1 LRRASSDQAS
11 WDERAGRLFAE
22 LEMPSK
28 AMVRRAYRGAF
39 DDHELDDV
47 YNGAW
52 VGTLRALATRHT
64 QLTDQEIR
72 SYVFTA
78 VAHQAGKEI
87 RRRKRRPTT
96 SLDLASAV
104 ADVSPAPDA
113 RAGQAEDSRVTRDL
127 LASLPKRRRAVL
139 MLRYGWGLD
148 PAQVCELVKGLSPRA
163 YRKEI
168 TRGVD
173 ELTEKLR
180 CFESGDWCA
189 DREPILKAYAAG
201 LADSEQQL
209 QAQQH
214 LSHCRS
220 CSEFVGRL
228 SGHLH
233 DVGSALAVPGAV
245 DAVGGDR
252 IELADR
258 VGDLADRVREPL
270 ASLVGRG
277 GSHVAEPAGQISSSG
292 GLKGAGAAAAGVA
305 AKLAGLGTA
314 GKIAI
319 ACIGGGAAATVC
331 VAVGVVRFGSV
342 GDDPGRQVQAVSS
355 RAGSGADSRNVAKLL
370 AGEAVPAQ
378 PGPEPRSHRS
388 RRSAPP
394 ASTTSPQHIP
404 PPDPGAG
411 SRWPRRWRE
420 TGHVRLLEPQPEP
433 EPAPSEPVTPTAP
446 PGEQDLG
453 LAPAPATAPAPSA
466 IRGQRR
472 SSRIGS

>member
-1 LRRASSDQAS
+1 
-11 WDERAGRLFAE
+11 
-22 LEMPSK
+22 
-28 AMVRRAYRGAF
+28 MVRRAYRGAF
-39 DDHELDDV
+39 DEDELDDV

-52 VGTLRALATRHT
+52 VGTLRALASRHT
-64 QLTDQEIR
+64 ELTDQEIR

-96 SLDLASAV
+96 SLDLASSV
-104 ADVSPAPDA
+104 ADASPAPDD
-113 RAGQAEDSRVTRDL
+113 RAGQVEDSRVTRDL
-127 LASLPKRRRAVL
+127 LASLPRRRRAVL

-180 CFESGDWCA
+180 RFETGDWCA

-201 LADSEQQL
+201 LADPEQKL

-220 CSEFVGRL
+220 CSEFVGKL
-228 SGHLH
+228 TGHLH

-252 IELADR
+252 IELGDT
-258 VGDLADRVREPL
+258 VGDLTSRLWEPL

-277 GSHVAEPAGQISSSG
+277 GSHVAEPAGQISSGSG
-292 GLKGAGAAAAGVA
+292 LRGAGAAGAAVA

-319 ACIGGGAAATVC
+319 ACIGGGAAATAC
-331 VAVGVVRFGSV
+331 VAGFGSV
-342 GDDPGRQVQAVSS
+342 GDDPGRQAQAASS
-355 RAGSGADSRNVAKLL
+355 RAGSSADFRNVAKLL
-370 AGEAVPAQ
+370 AGEALKSHPD
-378 PGPEPRSHRS
+378 PGLVSDPHSPRSRQ
-388 RRSAPP
+388 SAPS
-394 ASTTSPQHIP
+394 ASTTARRHIP
-404 PPDPGAG
+404 PPDSRAG
-411 SRWPRRWRE
+411 SGLWSRRWHE
-420 TGHVRLLEPQPEP
+420 TDKVLLSKVQPEP
-433 EPAPSEPVTPTAP
+433 EPPPAEPVTPPAP
-446 PGEQDLG
+446 PTEQE
-453 LAPAPATAPAPSA
+453 LAPAPATAPTPAPSA
-466 IRGQRR
+466 IRG
-472 SSRIGS
+472 

>member
-1 LRRASSDQAS
+1 MRPVAAPARLRRATPDPAS
-11 WDERAGRLFAE
+11 WDERAARLFAE
-22 LEMPSK
+22 LEAPSK

-39 DDHELDDV
+39 DDDELDDV

-64 QLTDQEIR
+64 QLSDKEIR

-96 SLDLASAV
+96 SLDLAAAV
-104 ADVSPAPDA
+104 ADASPAPDDL
-113 RAGQAEDSRVTRDL
+113 AGQAEDSRVTRDL
-127 LASLPKRRRAVL
+127 LASLPRRRRAVL

-201 LADSEQQL
+201 LADSEQKL

-214 LSHCRS
+214 LSHCRN
-220 CSEFVGRL
+220 CSEFVGKL
-228 SGHLH
+228 TGHLH

-258 VGDLADRVREPL
+258 IGDLADRVREPL
-270 ASLVGRG
+270 AWLVGRG

-292 GLKGAGAAAAGVA
+292 GLKGAGAAGAGVA

-319 ACIGGGAAATVC
+319 ACIGGGAAATAC
-331 VAVGVVRFGSV
+331 VAAGVAPLGL
-342 GDDPGRQVQAVSS
+342 GGRAARREAAAARRRRTPTTVPKSIAKRIARDVLSPAAA
-355 RAGSGADSRNVAKLL
+355 RARTRAAAGARA
-370 AGEAVPAQ
+370 A
-378 PGPEPRSHRS
+378 RRS
-388 RRSAPP
+388 RRPRSRCRPQLHRV
-394 ASTTSPQHIP
+394 SRTS
-404 PPDPGAG
+404 
-411 SRWPRRWRE
+411 
-420 TGHVRLLEPQPEP
+420 
-433 EPAPSEPVTPTAP
+433 
-446 PGEQDLG
+446 G
-453 LAPAPATAPAPSA
+453 LAPAPAAAPAPAPSA
-466 IRGQRR
+466 NRGQAG
-472 SSRIGS
+472 SSQFGP